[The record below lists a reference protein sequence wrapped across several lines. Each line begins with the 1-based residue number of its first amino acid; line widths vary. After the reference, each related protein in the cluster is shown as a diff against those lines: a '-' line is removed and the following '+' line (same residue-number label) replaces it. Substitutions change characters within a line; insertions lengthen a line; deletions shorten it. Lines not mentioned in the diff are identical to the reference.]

1 MQIDEYNY
9 VDDCGGRGGVICCQY
24 PSFIPFSG
32 GFSLQSNTIIFQAC
46 RSGTPSISGGVWW
59 GEGCK
64 RTFDIK
70 LILVCNFQLFEGN
83 MEARGSI
90 S

>member
-1 MQIDEYNY
+1 MLMIA
-9 VDDCGGRGGVICCQY
+9 VGVVCCQY

-46 RSGTPSISGGVWW
+46 RSGTPLISGG

-64 RTFDIK
+64 RTFDIT
-70 LILVCNFQLFEGN
+70 LILVYIFQLFEGN
-83 MEARGSI
+83 MEARGCI

>member
-1 MQIDEYNY
+1 MNTIMLMIA
-9 VDDCGGRGGVICCQY
+9 GGGGVVCCQY

-32 GFSLQSNTIIFQAC
+32 GFSLQSNTIIFRAC
-46 RSGTPSISGGVWW
+46 RSGTPSINGGGGL

-64 RTFDIK
+64 RTFCIT
-70 LILVCNFQLFEGN
+70 LILVSNFLLFEGN